1 MVSLIPETKPFNMRK
16 FTLLLIFIL
25 TLPAF
30 SQKLK
35 PGFDKKEYTELLKAF
50 SRWGDSVFYKG
61 IPESKIYKTKYRSP
75 EMGLLNQW
83 ELYEAEGHS
92 VICIRGTTKDQVSW
106 LGNFYSPMVPA
117 IGQLQ
122 LDENTVA
129 DYHLADNPKAAVH
142 LGWTVSTCF
151 LIRDILPKV
160 KEQYA
165 KGVRDFIIF
174 GHSQG
179 AAISYFVTAQLKYYQ
194 KTGELPA
201 DIQFKTY
208 CSAAPKPG
216 NLYFA
221 YDYEASTQIGWSY
234 SVVNAADWVPEVPV
248 SIQTLNDFVTTN
260 PFKNADKKFKKL
272 PFPQNTLMKFMH
284 SQLTK
289 HNRKAVKRYQ
299 FFLGKMVSKM
309 VIKNLPGFKNPEYYN
324 SNHYVRTGNMIILQP
339 DVEYFKEYPDNDETL
354 FVHHNLL
361 PYLKLAEKL

>member
-1 MVSLIPETKPFNMRK
+1 MKK
-16 FTLLLIFIL
+16 FTFLLALLL
-25 TLPAF
+25 TLPTFA
-30 SQKLK
+30 QKLK
-35 PGFDKKEYTELLKAF
+35 PGFDKTEYTELLKAF

-83 ELYEAEGHS
+83 EMYEAKGHS
-92 VICIRGTTKDQVSW
+92 VICIRGTTKEQVSW
-106 LGNFYSPMVPA
+106 LANFYSAMVPA
-117 IGQLQ
+117 QGQLQ
-122 LDENTVA
+122 LDDQTTFN
-129 DYHLADNPKAAVH
+129 YHFADNPAARVH
-142 LGWTVSTCF
+142 VGWTVSASF
-151 LIRDILPKV
+151 LLIDILPKV

-179 AAISYFVTAQLKYYQ
+179 AAISYFITAQLKYYQ

-248 SIQTLNDFVTTN
+248 TIQTLNDFVTTN
-260 PFKNADKKFKKL
+260 PFKDADKKFKKM
-272 PFPQNTLMKFMH
+272 PFPQSTLMKFMH
-284 SQLTK
+284 RELTK
-289 HNRKAVKRYQ
+289 YNRKAVKRYQ
-299 FFLGKMVSKM
+299 FFLGKMVAKM
-309 VIKNLPGFKNPEYYN
+309 VNKKLPGLKEPKYADCNY
-324 SNHYVRTGNMIILQP
+324 YVRTGNMIILQP
-339 DVEYFKEYPDNDETL
+339 DAEYYKEFPDNDETL

-361 PYLKLAEKL
+361 PYLKLAEKLKD